1 MENLP
6 QWTAEPNKAYG
17 SLSTMYSEVLGQYN
31 RYAGHV
37 MMYIGGIYQNP
48 KTIEQQGAVYTYVDK
63 AKQQEAMDFIVEHY
77 IATPEW
83 IFNDSVLSKTGTG
96 YAAIASDLSGKLVR
110 KLLQDYRFVNL
121 VEAENALGKDN
132 AYTIEK
138 YFADLNNA
146 IFSELGS
153 RKEVDMYKRILQ
165 KTYVDHLLNMLP
177 IVKKDANSAVV
188 IGYNPAIYDV
198 GGVVYYQLKALEAK
212 LKNATSKD
220 MVSDAHYK
228 FLYLMI
234 KQNVE

>member
-1 MENLP
+1 
-6 QWTAEPNKAYG
+6 
-17 SLSTMYSEVLGQYN
+17 
-31 RYAGHV
+31 
-37 MMYIGGIYQNP
+37 
-48 KTIEQQGAVYTYVDK
+48 
-63 AKQQEAMDFIVEHY
+63 
-77 IATPEW
+77 
-83 IFNDSVLSKTGTG
+83 
-96 YAAIASDLSGKLVR
+96 
-110 KLLQDYRFVNL
+110 
-121 VEAENALGKDN
+121 
-132 AYTIEK
+132 
-138 YFADLNNA
+138 
-146 IFSELGS
+146 
-153 RKEVDMYKRILQ
+153 MYKRILQ